1 MPIAL
6 PRRVSL
12 FMPTWNAGP
21 LLEQVLAAVDR
32 QDAGI
37 SLQKVAIDSGSRDRT
52 VDVLKGHGFRVESIP
67 QSEFNHGATRDRGIQ
82 MCEGDVVVLLTQ
94 DAVPADDT
102 WLRHLL
108 EPYVDERVAGVYCRQ
123 IPRPDCN
130 PILAERLRNW
140 TAGKTEP
147 VVQEVRN
154 RAEYERLA
162 PLERLGRAAFDN
174 VASSV
179 RRSVWEWLPFGH
191 RNFGEDV
198 TWGRSAVLE
207 GWKLVFQPRAA
218 VVHSHNRTPF
228 AEFKRL
234 YCDHQNLN
242 DLFGITLIPEAC
254 GLRRSIDEQRRAHR
268 RVLLSLPLRDDERH
282 RWWQWAKAYAL
293 GEVLG
298 IFLGAR
304 SNRWRQEHRWWFP
317 RLDRFLK
324 HGI

>member
-1 MPIAL
+1 
-6 PRRVSL
+6 
-12 FMPTWNAGP
+12 
-21 LLEQVLAAVDR
+21 VLDGVEG

-37 SLQKVAIDSGSRDRT
+37 PLQKVAIDSGSHDGT
-52 VDVLKGHGFRVESIP
+52 VEVLRRRGFRVETIP
-67 QSEFNHGATRDRGIQ
+67 QSEFNHGATRDRGIGL
-82 MCEGDVVVLLTQ
+82 CDAEVVVLLTQ
-94 DAVPADDT
+94 DAVPADAT
-102 WLRHLL
+102 WLRQLL
-108 EPYVDERVAGVYCRQ
+108 LPYADDRVAGVYCRQ

-147 VVQEVRN
+147 VVQEVAS
-154 RAEYERLA
+154 RAEYDLLQ
-162 PLERLGRAAFDN
+162 PLERLRRSAFDN

-179 RRSVWEWLPFGH
+179 RREVWERLPFGH

-198 TWGRSAVLE
+198 TWGRSAVLQ

-218 VVHSHNRTPF
+218 VVHSHNRSPY

-242 DLFGITLIPEAC
+242 DLFGITLIPAAG
-254 GLRRSIDEQRRAHR
+254 GLRRSIQEQRDAHR
-268 RVLLSLPLRDDERH
+268 KVLLSLPLRDDERH
-282 RWWQWAKAYAL
+282 RWWQWARRYAL

-304 SNRWRQEHRWWFP
+304 SNRWRQERRWWFP
-317 RLDRFLK
+317 YLDRFLK
-324 HGI
+324 RGI